1 MSCANF
7 SKILY
12 LNATVQPVGQG
23 DGVGGPPT
31 ELLYLN
37 KLSGCGIKF
46 SCYFNIVIHSL

>member
-12 LNATVQPVGQG
+12 LNVTVQPVDQG
-23 DGVGGPPT
+23 DGV